1 MTDQYIITGEQ
12 LDELEYELSKR
23 LFCMQWQKMQ
33 IPEIRSHPLSSALK
47 AERVRV
53 LAIVDKYC
61 FDTKPEDYDTEYAY
75 PDRFDA
81 GQRYAYEAVRNK
93 LESLRDGE

>member
-1 MTDQYIITGEQ
+1 MSFIIT
-12 LDELEYELSKR
+12 DEELCEWEAGGMCWSEEKD
-23 LFCMQWQKMQ
+23 
-33 IPEIRSHPLSSALK
+33 SHASIHSRPLSGALRK
-47 AERVRV
+47 ERERV

-93 LESLRDGE
+93 LESLRSEQP